1 MRPRAILSIAAAT
14 SLVVGLSISVTG
26 PATGLSSY
34 NIKVAKE
41 VVRVDTKVAVV
52 VESLYSAKNCRL
64 RVVGPAK
71 SKAVKKKV
79 RNSAAR
85 AKIRVP
91 KIPGQYRVRAACRGS
106 GTALSEPFAVVA
118 ATSPA
123 RASCDVVE
131 TGFSAVTDDRTE
143 ALYGVIVRNA
153 SPELVAADVE
163 LALTF
168 SNAAGVVVR
177 TESEN
182 VRNIA
187 PGSDVFVAGET
198 RTGEV
203 PASMTV
209 QAKCTT
215 ETDTTEAVRG
225 VVVGGVARDL
235 DSGGDFYWQGQITNS
250 FDQTIDSNSRVVA
263 LFRDASGQI
272 VGGDNAYLD
281 SFITPGSTGTW
292 NAMACCFLRFT
303 SLPSVQV
310 MIFPRLE

>member
-1 MRPRAILSIAAAT
+1 MRFRAFFSVAAAI
-14 SLVVGLSISVTG
+14 SLVAGLSISATA
-26 PATGLSSY
+26 PATALSSY
-34 NIKVAKE
+34 NIKVAEE
-41 VVRVDTKVAVV
+41 VVRVNTKVTVV

-64 RVVGPAK
+64 RVVGPAT
-71 SKAVKKKV
+71 SKTVKKRV

-91 KIPGQYRVRAACRGS
+91 RVPGQYRVRAACRGS

-118 ATSPA
+118 ATSPE

-131 TGFSAVTDDRTE
+131 TGFSAVDDDRTE

-153 SPELVAADVE
+153 SPELVADDVE

-168 SNAAGVVVR
+168 TNAAGAVIR

-187 PGSDVFVAGET
+187 PGSDVFVTGET
-198 RTGEV
+198 STGEV

-215 ETDTTEAVRG
+215 ETDPTEAVPG
-225 VVVGGVARDL
+225 VVVGGVTRDL
-235 DSGGDFYWQGQITNS
+235 DSGGDFYWQGQFTNS

-263 LFRDASGQI
+263 IFRDANGRI
-272 VGGDNAYLD
+272 VGGDSTSLD
-281 SFITPGSTGTW
+281 SFITPGATGTW
-292 NAMACCFLRFT
+292 NAWACCYLGFT

-310 MIFPRLE
+310 MIFPRFE

>member
-1 MRPRAILSIAAAT
+1 MA
-14 SLVVGLSISVTG
+14 GLSISATA
-26 PATGLSSY
+26 PATALSSY

-41 VVRVDTKVAVV
+41 VVRVNTKVAVV

-71 SKAVKKKV
+71 SKTVKKKV

-91 KIPGQYRVRAACRGS
+91 KVPGQYRVRAACRGS

-118 ATSPA
+118 ATSPE

-131 TGFSAVTDDRTE
+131 MGFSAVDEDRTE

-153 SPELVAADVE
+153 SPELVADDVE

-168 SNAAGVVVR
+168 TNAAGAVIR

-187 PGSDVFVAGET
+187 PGSDVFVTGET
-198 RTGEV
+198 STGEV

-215 ETDTTEAVRG
+215 ETDTTEAVPG
-225 VVVGGVARDL
+225 VVVGGVTRDL
-235 DSGGDFYWQGQITNS
+235 DSGGDFYWQGQFSNS
-250 FDQTIDSNSRVVA
+250 FDQTLDSNSRVVA
-263 LFRDASGQI
+263 IFRDANGRI
-272 VGGDNAYLD
+272 VGGDSTSLD
-281 SFITPGSTGTW
+281 SFITPGATGTW
-292 NAMACCFLRFT
+292 NAWACCYLGFT

-310 MIFPRLE
+310 MIFPRFE